1 MMEDNL
7 PSIQLS
13 TDPHIRTRR
22 CKHFLMLIDYIRE
35 QVQCGYIKLTKI
47 DTKDNVAD
55 ILTKIVTGHNF
66 LEKAQRLLG
75 INSSS

>member
-1 MMEDNL
+1 
-7 PSIQLS
+7 
-13 TDPHIRTRR
+13 
-22 CKHFLMLIDYIRE
+22 MLIDYIRE

-55 ILTKIVTGHNF
+55 ILTKIVAGHNF